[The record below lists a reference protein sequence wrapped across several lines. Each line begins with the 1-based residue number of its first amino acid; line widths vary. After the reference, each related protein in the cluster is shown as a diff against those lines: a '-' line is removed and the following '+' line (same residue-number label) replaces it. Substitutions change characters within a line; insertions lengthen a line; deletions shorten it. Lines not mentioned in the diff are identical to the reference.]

1 MFDVVTDIPRSDEIR
16 LDEIQL
22 FAGTTADRMAVAV
35 APSTGRFVPTVDV
48 AATLRTGDL
57 LGHITGGNGRADAV
71 FAPVGATL
79 KEMLARPGQLVA
91 LGQGLAYLERVSP
104 VGADGIDPQTGR

>member
-35 APSTGRFVPTVDV
+35 APSTGRFVPAVEAPAV
-48 AATLRTGDL
+48 LAPGDL
-57 LGHITGGNGRADAV
+57 LGHITGGNGRADEV
-71 FAPVGATL
+71 LAPVGATL
-79 KEMLARPGQLVA
+79 REMLARPGQLVG
-91 LGQGLAYLERVSP
+91 LGQGLAYLERVAP
-104 VGADGIDPQTGR
+104 LGAEDDTTSTRA

>member
-1 MFDVVTDIPRSDEIR
+1 MFDVVTDIPRTEEIR

-35 APSTGRFVPTVDV
+35 APSTGRFVPAVEAHAV
-48 AATLRTGDL
+48 LKTGDL

-79 KEMLARPGQLVA
+79 KEMLARPGQLVG
-91 LGQGLAYLERVSP
+91 LGQGLAYLERVAP
-104 VGADGIDPQTGR
+104 TGCE

>member
-1 MFDVVTDIPRSDEIR
+1 MFDVVTDIPRTEEIH

-35 APSTGRFVPTVDV
+35 APSTGRFMPVVEAPAVV
-48 AATLRTGDL
+48 QPGDL

-79 KEMLARPGQLVA
+79 KEMLARPGQLVG
-91 LGQGLAYLERVSP
+91 LGQGLAYLERVAP
-104 VGADGIDPQTGR
+104 TGLEGIDHDVRN